1 MQRFNAL
8 PTRSS
13 PAATT
18 RQATGARALIHV
30 SWDHSP
36 DLQEFLRFVNAYARG
51 RFSNSMAE
59 RLTLATNELLDNALR
74 YGSLA
79 REFSYRLDIDSA
91 HIAVT
96 VKNSTVQT
104 RIDMLAAQLKRLET
118 TPEQVY
124 ASELE
129 RSATSGGRRSM
140 LGLARIRHEAE
151 MQLELTLDG
160 QDVSLRAFCPR

>member
-1 MQRFNAL
+1 MNRVNV
-8 PTRSS
+8 PS
-13 PAATT
+13 PRPAPAPFSL
-18 RQATGARALIHV
+18 GAGERPLINV

-36 DLQEFLRFVNAYARG
+36 QLEQFLPFVNAYAKG

-59 RLTLATNELLDNALR
+59 RITLATNELLDNALR

-79 REFSYRLDIDSA
+79 REFSYRLEMNSTS
-91 HIAVT
+91 VG
-96 VKNSTVQT
+96 VSVRNSTVQT
-104 RIDMLAAQLKRLET
+104 RIDMLVAQLKRLET

-129 RSATSGGRRSM
+129 RSALSSGRRSM

-151 MQLELTLDG
+151 MQLELALEG
-160 QDVSLRAFCPR
+160 QDVSLRAFCSR

>member
-1 MQRFNAL
+1 MSRANL
-8 PTRSS
+8 TTPRSS
-13 PAATT
+13 AVFPVS
-18 RQATGARALIHV
+18 GAERPLIDV

-36 DLQEFLRFVNAYARG
+36 ELEEFLRFVSAYARG

-79 REFSYRLDIDSA
+79 RAFSYRLEADSQR
-91 HIAVT
+91 IVVV

-104 RIDMLAAQLKRLET
+104 RIDMLVAQLRRLET
-118 TPEQVY
+118 APEQVY
-124 ASELE
+124 ASEME
-129 RSATSGGRRSM
+129 RSTSSGGRRSM

-151 MQLELTLDG
+151 MLLDLQLQG
-160 QDVSLRAFCPR
+160 PDVTVRAHCLR